1 MICRFILDL
10 RQVKQA
16 GSSWISGNRSISLR
30 FVGNAGESLQSGT
43 MQDEWDHIPD
53 DTPTEHARLDVHD
66 LTRRNIN
73 EDVAIERDARIEV
86 VSMLY

>member
-1 MICRFILDL
+1 M
-10 RQVKQA
+10 
-16 GSSWISGNRSISLR
+16 
-30 FVGNAGESLQSGT
+30 GNAGESLQAGT

-73 EDVAIERDARIEV
+73 EDIAAIERDAHVEV
-86 VSMLY
+86 VSMFY